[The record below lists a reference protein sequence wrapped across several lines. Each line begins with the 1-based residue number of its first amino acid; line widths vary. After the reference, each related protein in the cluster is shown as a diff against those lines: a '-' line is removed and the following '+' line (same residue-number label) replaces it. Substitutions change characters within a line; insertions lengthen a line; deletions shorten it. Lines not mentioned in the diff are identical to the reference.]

1 MPEGTIQVVLVGA
14 KGLENT
20 DFFTNIDPYVLLTCR
35 SQEQRSSVAS
45 GQGSEP
51 EWNETF
57 VFTISEATSE
67 LVLKIVDHDTLTDDD
82 YLGKAS
88 IPLEPLFIEG
98 NLPTTAYNVVKDEEY
113 RGEIRVG
120 LSFTPERRT
129 SRTFDAGEESYGG
142 WKESAYTD

>member
-1 MPEGTIQVVLVGA
+1 MPEGTIQVLLVGA
-14 KGLENT
+14 KGLEST
-20 DFFTNIDPYVLLTCR
+20 DFLANNDPYVLLACR
-35 SQEQRSSVAS
+35 TQEQKSSVAS

-57 VFTISEATSE
+57 VFTISEGTSE
-67 LVLKIVDHDTLTDDD
+67 LVLKIMDRDTLTDDD

-98 NLPTTAYNVVKDEEY
+98 NLPATAYSVVKDEEY

-120 LSFTPERRT
+120 LSFTPEDRT
-129 SRTFDAGEESYGG
+129 SRALDAEEEGYGG

>member
-1 MPEGTIQVVLVGA
+1 MPEGTIQVLLVGA
-14 KGLENT
+14 KGLEST
-20 DFFTNIDPYVLLTCR
+20 DFLTNNDPYVLLACR
-35 SQEQRSSVAS
+35 TQEQKSSVAS

-57 VFTISEATSE
+57 IM
-67 LVLKIVDHDTLTDDD
+67 DRDTLTDDD

-98 NLPTTAYNVVKDEEY
+98 NLPATAYSVVKDEEY

-120 LSFTPERRT
+120 LSFTPEDRT
-129 SRTFDAGEESYGG
+129 SRALDAEEEGYGG

>member
-1 MPEGTIQVVLVGA
+1 MIHMCFSLAEL
-14 KGLENT
+14 
-20 DFFTNIDPYVLLTCR
+20 R
-35 SQEQRSSVAS
+35 SKKAVSLQDK
-45 GQGSEP
+45 GSEP

-57 VFTISEATSE
+57 VFTISEGTSE
-67 LVLKIVDHDTLTDDD
+67 LVLKIMDRDTLTDDD

-98 NLPTTAYNVVKDEEY
+98 NLPATAYSVVKDEEY

-120 LSFTPERRT
+120 LSFTPEDRR
-129 SRTFDAGEESYGG
+129 SRALDAEEEGYGG

>member
-1 MPEGTIQVVLVGA
+1 MPEGTLQVLLVGA

-20 DFFTNIDPYVLLTCR
+20 DFLTNIDPYVLLTCR
-35 SQEQRSSVAS
+35 TQEQRSSVAS

-57 VFTISEATSE
+57 VFTISEGTSE
-67 LVLKIVDHDTLTDDD
+67 LVLKIMDRDTLTVDD

-88 IPLEPLFIEG
+88 ISLQPLFMEG
-98 NLPTTAYNVVKDEEY
+98 NLPTTAYSVVKDEEY
-113 RGEIRVG
+113 RGQISVG

-129 SRTFDAGEESYGG
+129 SRGFDVEEESYGG
-142 WKESAYTD
+142 WKESAYRD